1 MKTRLLPSIAAL
13 LLAAVTPETT
23 RAGLIHHWT
32 FDSGLADSGS
42 GANPLVLRS
51 NASLKSDCSPLGGGS
66 LYMNAASAPTPDGGA
81 VTTNSINWNTFA
93 NGDTRTIAF
102 WMKATPNQE
111 ANATMFGAGTNSNGT
126 RFDIKVSGNFFRV
139 EIQGTGQTTGV
150 RVDTGRWHHVAV
162 VLPNSASTMASMQFY
177 IDGASVPN
185 GNTNTSI
192 AVATATGVTRIGD
205 SFNTTTTDR
214 DFDGHLDDI
223 RVYDT
228 ALSATDIQNLF
239 NAGRLAR
246 CFSTNDNSIIIG
258 ESATL
263 SWEGAHRRTSVSTG
277 TADNFAL
284 GSNQIGASAFNFA
297 LLSSGPTYYLRANG
311 GTYLGRIF
319 KVTAYDALAKT
330 FTLENGDLLAADG
343 AAALW
348 NGGFDLYSYTL
359 DYETLTLT
367 NNQDATVI
375 DAAALSTAGLGSL
388 TVSPAVTTTYTLTA
402 TASGGTVVDTR
413 QVTVAV
419 QTSPDINT
427 FTATPAFIYGTGT
440 PVLNW
445 STGSAKRIQI
455 SNGVS
460 TLATY
465 TFTAD
470 GQPLLDAGSFTAPSI
485 NASTTYTLS
494 AWLDEAGTGTPATL
508 QRVVTV
514 QPAPDFTLHASPP
527 FTSAG
532 TPVTLNWNATVVKT
546 NAATGTFETFATLPT
561 DPLVDLN
568 TDFGTVLQAGNTYFM
583 EVTDGNIAGSV
594 TTVTSWS
601 GNNLSVANNFSTD
614 ATWSG
619 YRIYTRSGTDLIV
632 ISDGTSDIA
641 TITDPVLIDA
651 GTLQI
656 NPGPLATTTFTGTA
670 SITGATAS
678 AIDTATVTVGGAGA
692 SYPAVVTAAGP
703 VAYYR
708 FEENAGSTTF
718 YDSSGNG
725 RHSVSII
732 GTVTRGVA
740 GPLGSCA
747 DFNNSGTVTTPVT
760 LNPQDPD
767 GDDTAGDIDP
777 DGIEGWS
784 VEILMRPEVAARL
797 AGNQALFSNQDSG
810 GTGRTLFFLSTAGNL
825 TSFTGNLTSPN
836 ALAVSNTN
844 RKAGDLDWCH
854 AVLTCTLNA
863 GDSSYSLR
871 FYLDGTL
878 VAEQVMQS
886 LGAVLA
892 TPESSVGRWV
902 IGSHKTR
909 QADSFFDGQLDEAA
923 IYNRTLSAT
932 EVAAH
937 NAAFLAS
944 SSGALALDGTVRVVR
959 GIGGELRYKTG
970 GTSSTAT
977 IDQGIGSVALG
988 ASGTI
993 AINPA
998 ANTTYTLDVDGQTL
1012 TFAVEVID
1020 PAFITSVGTDN
1031 GSGFPF
1037 ITAGGLATG
1046 VSYQLKVST
1055 DLVNWTNTGAAVTG
1069 GPSGT
1074 ATFTDTST
1082 FDPVLRP
1089 KRFYRIVYL
1098 EP

>member
-1 MKTRLLPSIAAL
+1 MKTRLFPSIAAL
-13 LLAAVTPETT
+13 LLAAGTPEAT
-23 RAGLIHHWT
+23 RAALIHHWT
-32 FDSGLADSGS
+32 FDAGLADSGT

-51 NASLKSDCSPLGGGS
+51 NASLKNDCSPLGGGS
-66 LYMNAASAPTPDGGA
+66 LYMNAATAPATDSGA
-81 VTTNSINWNTFA
+81 VTTNAINWNAFA
-93 NGDTRTIAF
+93 SGDTRTVAF

-111 ANATMFGAGTNSNGT
+111 ANATMFGAGTNSTGT
-126 RFDIKVSGNFFRV
+126 RFDIKVLGNLFRV
-139 EIQGTGQTTGV
+139 EIQGTGQTTSV
-150 RVDTGRWHHVAV
+150 RVDTNRWHHVAV
-162 VLPNSASTMASMQFY
+162 VLPNSASTMQNMQFY

-185 GNTNTSI
+185 GSTSTA

-205 SFNTTTTDR
+205 SFNVSTDR

-263 SWEGAHRRTSVSTG
+263 SWEGAHRRSSISTG

-284 GSNQIGASAFNFA
+284 GSNQLGASAFNFA

-311 GTYLGRIF
+311 GTYLGRLF
-319 KVTAYDALAKT
+319 KVTAYDDVAKT

-348 NGGFDLYSYTL
+348 NGSFDLYSYAL
-359 DYETLTLT
+359 DYETLTVT

-388 TVSPAVTTTYTLTA
+388 SVSPAVTTTYTLTA

-419 QTSPDINT
+419 QTSPDINS

-445 STGSAKRIQI
+445 STGSAKRIRI
-455 SNGVS
+455 SNGAT

-465 TFTAD
+465 TLTAE
-470 GQPLLDAGSFTAPSI
+470 GQPLLDAGSFAAPAITAT
-485 NASTTYTLS
+485 TTYTLS

-508 QRVVTV
+508 QATVTV
-514 QPAPDFTLHASPP
+514 QPAPDFTLHVSPP
-527 FTSAG
+527 FISAG

-546 NAATGTFETFATLPT
+546 NAATGAFETFATLPT

-583 EVTDGNIAGSV
+583 EVTNGNIAGSV

-601 GNNLSVANNFSTD
+601 GNSLSVANNFSTD
-614 ATWSG
+614 ATWSS
-619 YRIYTRSGTDLIV
+619 YRIYTRAGTNLIV
-632 ISDGTSDIA
+632 INDGTSDIA
-641 TITDPVLIDA
+641 TISDPVLIDA
-651 GTLQI
+651 GTLQV
-656 NPGPLATTTFTGTA
+656 NPGPVATTTFTGTA

-678 AIDTATVTVGGAGA
+678 AIDTATVTVGGAGT

-703 VAYYR
+703 FAYYR

-732 GTVTRGVA
+732 GTVTRA
-740 GPLGSCA
+740 IPGPLGTCA
-747 DFNNSGTVTTPVT
+747 DFNNNGTVTTSVT

-777 DGIEGWS
+777 DGTEGWS
-784 VEILMRPEVAARL
+784 LEILMRPEVAARL
-797 AGNQALFSNQDSG
+797 AGNQNIFSNQDAG
-810 GTGRTLFFLSTAGNL
+810 GIGRSMLYLDVNGRL
-825 TSFTGNLTSPN
+825 TCFAGNLTSPN
-836 ALAVSNTN
+836 ALATSNTN

-854 AVLTCTLNA
+854 TALTCTHDSLA
-863 GDSSYSLR
+863 GSYTLR

-878 VAEQVMQS
+878 VSEQVIQTTA
-886 LGAVLA
+886 AVLTA
-892 TPESSVGRWV
+892 PESSTGRWV

-909 QADSFFDGQLDEAA
+909 LAGNFFDGQLDEAA
-923 IYNRTLSAT
+923 IYNRSLSAT
-932 EVAAH
+932 EIAAH
-937 NAAFLAS
+937 HAAFLSS

-970 GTSSTAT
+970 GSSTAAT
-977 IDQGIGSVALG
+977 IDQGIGSVPLG
-988 ASGTI
+988 ASSTI
-993 AINPA
+993 PINPT

-1012 TFAVEVID
+1012 TFSVEVID
-1020 PAFITSVGTDN
+1020 AAFVTATGTNN

-1055 DLVNWTNTGAAVTG
+1055 DLATWTNTGAPVIG

-1082 FDPVLRP
+1082 FDPLLRP
-1089 KRFYRIVYL
+1089 KRFYRIAYL